1 MPKTS
6 ADFRGYNNGL
16 DVVVTIGGRQWTATY
31 LSANS
36 SGDPILTF
44 WVATYDGVY
53 SRWHSQEVNR
63 SGDYPN
69 NMYGTSE
76 IRAVA
81 LNNGGGYAAT
91 YNATSLTYV
100 NQDEN
105 NDWAIYTMDSVSG
118 SLTSFIEVPDN
129 MSWQHNQSAKDS
141 AGQSYNYN
149 NDALNSGMGSFYD
162 DDHCYESKTGYANW
176 ANDKVWLPSIAET
189 GENNESG
196 IWMVSKNQRA
206 SDTHTW
212 TRSGYYNNY
221 YRSFRHLSSG
231 TGESYGNISAVA
243 WGRPAFHLN
252 LKKAAERAENLKTD
266 QPTNVTLEYTGRAL
280 TLADV
285 SAEHK
290 SWYDSAKISLEY
302 PAGGMKDAGTY
313 TVTANIKEDFISNHE
328 FSGEPD
334 TSKGETP
341 TTRKFNFTITK
352 KKIGVDLTL
361 DPSGKPAA
369 ALKTAELCGGDST
382 ENGRA
387 PNLGFNYTSS
397 NGYNSDTLPTAVG
410 TYTATVKILNTDC
423 NYVLDNTYTIN
434 FTINKTDVPKPTIS
448 GQASKQYTGEEITFT
463 MTGGDNAGINITL
476 PDGMTRDVN
485 TLRAKNAGKYKV
497 VVTLADNGVATQWP
511 GGSTSAIELE
521 YEIMKKPLGIT
532 ITCDASNFEW
542 NVGDRPTVT
551 IVGDSHPDDSTE
563 LYIYYIDNNIG
574 TSIKYDN
581 INNDK
586 VIEGKTRTIKMPGDI
601 AQGSYTICVELYGDR
616 KDNAN
621 YSLAVAKTAVFTV
634 KGNSVTVDDSVIN
647 WKYNNTE
654 VGNPTDT
661 LVLVYNG
668 NAYRFSVDESVL
680 ASHGAKI
687 DIGKG
692 TNGYDGNISETNAG
706 SSLYS
711 VTVYLTNLDSNYESY
726 NAQYT
731 LYYRIDKAKYDLS
744 GLSWPSVSTLEYNG
758 RAQGMTL
765 QGTLP

>member
-1 MPKTS
+1 MKISKRNINGIFVLSLLIIICVCAGNVMSLYSPNDTAEAFTYSAISAQSTDLGEMLVDGYENDTTGAGKVFVGDIFWELIRQITGEQNPNKNKLNNLTMPKTS

-129 MSWQHNQSAKDS
+129 MSWQHNQRAKDS

-252 LKKAAERAENLKTD
+252 LKKAAERAENLKID

-334 TSKGETP
+334 ASKGETP

-352 KKIGVDLTL
+352 KKIGVDLT
-361 DPSGKPAA
+361 
-369 ALKTAELCGGDST
+369 
-382 ENGRA
+382 
-387 PNLGFNYTSS
+387 
-397 NGYNSDTLPTAVG
+397 
-410 TYTATVKILNTDC
+410 
-423 NYVLDNTYTIN
+423 
-434 FTINKTDVPKPTIS
+434 
-448 GQASKQYTGEEITFT
+448 
-463 MTGGDNAGINITL
+463 
-476 PDGMTRDVN
+476 
-485 TLRAKNAGKYKV
+485 
-497 VVTLADNGVATQWP
+497 
-511 GGSTSAIELE
+511 
-521 YEIMKKPLGIT
+521 
-532 ITCDASNFEW
+532 
-542 NVGDRPTVT
+542 
-551 IVGDSHPDDSTE
+551 
-563 LYIYYIDNNIG
+563 
-574 TSIKYDN
+574 
-581 INNDK
+581 
-586 VIEGKTRTIKMPGDI
+586 
-601 AQGSYTICVELYGDR
+601 
-616 KDNAN
+616 
-621 YSLAVAKTAVFTV
+621 
-634 KGNSVTVDDSVIN
+634 
-647 WKYNNTE
+647 
-654 VGNPTDT
+654 
-661 LVLVYNG
+661 
-668 NAYRFSVDESVL
+668 
-680 ASHGAKI
+680 
-687 DIGKG
+687 
-692 TNGYDGNISETNAG
+692 
-706 SSLYS
+706 
-711 VTVYLTNLDSNYESY
+711 
-726 NAQYT
+726 
-731 LYYRIDKAKYDLS
+731 
-744 GLSWPSVSTLEYNG
+744 
-758 RAQGMTL
+758 
-765 QGTLP
+765 